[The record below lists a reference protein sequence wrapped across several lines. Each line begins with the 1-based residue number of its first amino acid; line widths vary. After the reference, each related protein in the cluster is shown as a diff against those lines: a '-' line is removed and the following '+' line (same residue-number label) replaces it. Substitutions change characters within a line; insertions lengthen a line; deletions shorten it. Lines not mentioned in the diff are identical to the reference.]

1 MKIIALIPARAGSK
15 RLPGKNTMAL
25 GGKPLVMWAVD
36 AALEAKIFDQIVV
49 STDCP
54 AVASLTEPWAWSR
67 PHNLATDDT
76 PMLDVVKYVERT
88 VESDMIFLLQPTS
101 PFRTAKDI
109 QNVYSMM
116 LESNGDAV
124 VSVTDGPNDLVFQL
138 GHANRMRPRED
149 IVVANGAIYAITT
162 KALLGGED
170 WYSGVSYA
178 YRMPKDRS
186 LDIDTQADFELAKA
200 MLERQTA

>member
-1 MKIIALIPARAGSK
+1 
-15 RLPGKNTMAL
+15 
-25 GGKPLVMWAVD
+25 MWAVD
-36 AALEAKIFDQIVV
+36 AALEAKIFDQIIV

-54 AVASLTEPWAWSR
+54 FVTEIASPWVIPR
-67 PHNLATDDT
+67 PHHLAQDDT
-76 PMLDVVKYVERT
+76 PMIEVIRDMALR
-88 VESDMIFLLQPTS
+88 VESDMIILLQPTS
-101 PFRTAKDI
+101 PFRTTQDI
-109 QNVYSMM
+109 LNVYDMM
-116 LESNGDAV
+116 LESKGDAV
-124 VSVTDGPNDLVFQL
+124 VSVTDGPYDLVFQL

-149 IVVANGAIYAITT
+149 IVVTNGAIYAITT
-162 KALLGGED
+162 RALLGGED